1 MLDFAV
7 IIGLCTRAITAAV
20 DWLGDIHV
28 ALPGVATAMI
38 ASFVIYTLVR
48 LLLVPFIG
56 YGASDLA
63 TRGERSDSSTAR
75 RKAEFERYYGKGGRG
90 H

>member
-1 MLDFAV
+1 MFDFTV
-7 IIGLCTRAITAAV
+7 IMRLVGRSITAAV
-20 DWLGDIHV
+20 GWLGDMHV

-38 ASFVIYTLVR
+38 AAFVMYSAVR

-56 YGASDLA
+56 YGASDLV
-63 TRGERSDSSTAR
+63 TRGERSDSSAAR